1 MVCSTKRR
9 RIDRDVFNESRK
21 PVYANSDLYDVILS
35 DENEETYLNP
45 KIDSDFFLRKFLLD
59 LNFQDWMKQLWM
71 KFYTTVIRNL
81 QATELC

>member
-45 KIDSDFFLRKFLLD
+45 KIDSDFF
-59 LNFQDWMKQLWM
+59 
-71 KFYTTVIRNL
+71 
-81 QATELC
+81 